1 MLFKCS
7 ECGKISVD
15 IDKVLD
21 GACECGSRRFQL
33 KSDETLLPLA
43 KLSEAETIRRDLH
56 VWLDLNLDS
65 MPAEDLS
72 RLRVLLEVDKPLE
85 VPRG

>member
-7 ECGKISVD
+7 ACGRVSAD

-33 KSDETLLPLA
+33 KPDEALLPLA
-43 KLSEAETIRRDLH
+43 RLSEAEVIRRDLH

-65 MPAEDLS
+65 MAADDLS
-72 RLRVLLEVDKPLE
+72 RLRVVLEVEKPIE